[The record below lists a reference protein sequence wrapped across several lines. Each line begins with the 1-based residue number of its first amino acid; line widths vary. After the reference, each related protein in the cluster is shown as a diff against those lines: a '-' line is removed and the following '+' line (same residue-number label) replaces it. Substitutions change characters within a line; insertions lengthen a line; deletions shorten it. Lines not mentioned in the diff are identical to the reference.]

1 MPVDQST
8 RKTPLPP
15 SKTASLWMAVALAL
29 VTLAVFCPVTG
40 FQFVNLDDPEFITA
54 NPHVQAGL
62 TADGFKWA
70 WRNEVTGDWHP
81 LTMLSLMLDC
91 QLVGLKPWWP
101 HLVNLL
107 LHAANTVLLF
117 ALFNRMTGAM
127 WRSAVVAALFAL
139 HPLRVESVA
148 WVCER
153 KDVLSTL
160 FWFLTA
166 WAYVRYAEKQ
176 WRVAS
181 GQWLVYYGLSLLFF
195 ALGLMS
201 KPMLVTVPC
210 ALLLLDYWPLGRMKP
225 GASLWRLAMEKIPF
239 FAMSAALCMVTLRF
253 QKQAG
258 GMLSLQ
264 NFPLTSRLGNALV
277 SYVRYIEMMF
287 WPRHLAG
294 LYPIRSDPWPW
305 WEVTLAAL
313 LLLAVSALVL
323 WQRRRPYLAMGWFW
337 YLGTLVPVIGLVQ
350 AGNQALADRFT
361 YVPLIGLFVIVV
373 WGGWELAGAWRLA
386 GFAPVATAAALTAC
400 AALTVHQEFYWKDS
414 ETFCKRMID
423 VTSNNYVAHNNLGMA
438 FGNGKIDDAIEQFQ
452 EAIRIKPDY
461 IDALNN
467 LGAALGGK
475 GKYDDAIR
483 QDLGVLRMEPNLA
496 TARYNL
502 GVALCGKG
510 QFDEAIVQLQEAI
523 RLKPDYAAAYDKLGM
538 AFGSHGQI
546 DEAIRQLR
554 EAIRLD
560 PHDPEA
566 CYHLGAA
573 FGNKGQIGE
582 AISQFREAVH
592 LNPNIA
598 EIHNS
603 LGMALGSNGQIDEAI
618 GQFREAIRLQ
628 PDDAEAHNNLGS
640 ALGRK
645 GQIDEAIKEYQE
657 TIRLKP
663 NLTEARNNLARALRM
678 KNAPAGR

>member
-1 MPVDQST
+1 MNV
-8 RKTPLPP
+8 RKTPPP
-15 SKTASLWMAVALAL
+15 AARHASLWMAVALAL

-166 WAYVRYAEKQ
+166 WAYVRFVEK

-210 ALLLLDYWPLGRMKP
+210 ALLLLDYWPLARLKA

-294 LYPIRSDPWPW
+294 LYPIRSEPWPW
-305 WEVTLAAL
+305 WGVTLAAL

-350 AGNQALADRFT
+350 IGNQALADRFT

-386 GFAPVATAAALTAC
+386 GFAPVATAAALAAC
-400 AALTVHQEFYWKDS
+400 AALTVRQEFYWKDS

-423 VTSNNYVAHNNLGMA
+423 VTSNNYVAHNNLGTLYFKANRLEEAFSNFMA
-438 FGNGKIDDAIEQFQ
+438 ASTENPRLPDPHIGLGCVYFQ
-452 EAIRIKPDY
+452 ENKLDEAFSQFTIALEKKTNYAEAHYNLGWVYFKRNRMDQAISNFMSAVQEKPDY
-461 IDALNN
+461 VEAQNN
-467 LGAALGGK
+467 LGSILLHEK
-475 GKYDDAIR
+475 
-483 QDLGVLRMEPNLA
+483 
-496 TARYNL
+496 RY
-502 GVALCGKG
+502 
-510 QFDEAIVQLQEAI
+510 
-523 RLKPDYAAAYDKLGM
+523 
-538 AFGSHGQI
+538 
-546 DEAIRQLR
+546 DEAIRHLRTAVQLHPDFLCCMNLAKALEEQAGAHH
-554 EAIRLD
+554 EAGGL
-560 PHDPEA
+560 
-566 CYHLGAA
+566 
-573 FGNKGQIGE
+573 
-582 AISQFREAVH
+582 
-592 LNPNIA
+592 
-598 EIHNS
+598 
-603 LGMALGSNGQIDEAI
+603 
-618 GQFREAIRLQ
+618 
-628 PDDAEAHNNLGS
+628 AEA
-640 ALGRK
+640 ART
-645 GQIDEAIKEYQE
+645 YQQ
-657 TIRLKP
+657 
-663 NLTEARNNLARALRM
+663 ALRFNPGSSEAQ
-678 KNAPAGR
+678 NALRRLRATPPDRTFLETPPR